1 MKKFVFLLLS
11 SVLACIFTNCEKTA
25 PPPLM
30 YVLNIDPR
38 NEVGESL
45 CKELLDDAISIEK
58 YKSYDISPQLYK
70 HRLVGDDLFKLDP
83 LKILVES
90 DGHPIID
97 LKFAKFGDVLPQIE
111 YYLTC
116 PTIFGDEE
124 EHEIISYWKFEKR
137 PEYTAVCHKVTIDGE
152 EVPVLDRGDR
162 GFSIILT
169 RPQPIE

>member
-1 MKKFVFLLLS
+1 MS
-11 SVLACIFTNCEKTA
+11 E
-25 PPPLM
+25 LM
-30 YVLNIDPR
+30 MGVNGNIIRWAREYLNI
-38 NEVGESL
+38 SL
-45 CKELLDDAISIEK
+45 EEANTSLHISIEK

-169 RPQPIE
+169 CPQPIE